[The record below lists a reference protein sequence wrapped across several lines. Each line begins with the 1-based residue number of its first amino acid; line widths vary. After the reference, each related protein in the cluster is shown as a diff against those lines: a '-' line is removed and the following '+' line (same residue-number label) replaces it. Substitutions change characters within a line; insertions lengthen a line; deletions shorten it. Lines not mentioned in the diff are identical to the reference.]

1 MSNIILIIA
10 IMHTKNAHKSHEWNS
25 NTREIN
31 DNNKKTVSL
40 HTHAENV
47 ANLKPIWRKKKKL
60 DKKYNI
66 FFARI
71 EMLQIRFR
79 LFGDFCC
86 FV

>member
-25 NTREIN
+25 NTCEIN
-31 DNNKKTVSL
+31 DNNNKKQFHYTHT

-47 ANLKPIWRKKKKL
+47 ANLKANLKKEKKL

-66 FFARI
+66 FF
-71 EMLQIRFR
+71 
-79 LFGDFCC
+79 CTH
-86 FV
+86 